1 MNKPPLA
8 ILISA
13 SSIKSGE
20 SDILADLFDIGLER
34 LHLRKPESSP
44 LKVAKL
50 LDSIPQNHHK
60 KIVIH
65 RFPELLNDFSLGG
78 YHHHGRES
86 LIKNKENISSEG
98 TISRSLHNLGEL
110 KDMSEPLDYC
120 FFGPVYESISKKG
133 YIPKISLPELGACL
147 HTLKKAKTKKPLV
160 YALGGVR
167 RRKIPELFNLGFD
180 GVTLLG
186 SIWGKKDPVAAFEK
200 YKYVERS
207 SWAKK
212 EKEKGLLLRLLEKK
226 ES

>member
-1 MNKPPLA
+1 
-8 ILISA
+8 
-13 SSIKSGE
+13 
-20 SDILADLFDIGLER
+20 
-34 LHLRKPESSP
+34 
-44 LKVAKL
+44 
-50 LDSIPQNHHK
+50 
-60 KIVIH
+60 
-65 RFPELLNDFSLGG
+65 
-78 YHHHGRES
+78 
-86 LIKNKENISSEG
+86 
-98 TISRSLHNLGEL
+98 
-110 KDMSEPLDYC
+110 MSEPLDYC
-120 FFGPVYESISKKG
+120 FSDQFTNLNLKKG

-186 SIWGKKDPVAAFEK
+186 SIWEKDPVAAFEK

-212 EKEKGLLLRLLEKK
+212 EKEKGYFSDCKKK